1 MAKQSRAS
9 VTRIPLS
16 RERVLQAAMNLA
28 DERGLEALSMRKL
41 AQELGVEAMSLY
53 NHVENK
59 DDIVDGILDLVTAEI
74 ELAPAETDWKAALR
88 ANAIS
93 RHEAYRRHPWAPR
106 VWMTSTK
113 VTSVRLALG
122 DAMLR
127 SLREAGFPKE
137 LIYHAYHTLDGYVL
151 GFTLQEGNFP
161 HSAEELKELA
171 GSFLRDFPAHEYP
184 DLAEHIEQHID
195 PPQREGGSF
204 ELGLD
209 LILDGLER
217 LRDTDGG
224 HG

>member
-1 MAKQSRAS
+1 MTKPSRAS
-9 VTRIPLS
+9 VARTPLS
-16 RERVLQAAMNLA
+16 RERVLQAAISFV
-28 DERGLEALSMRKL
+28 DERGIEALSMRKL

-74 ELAPAETDWKAALR
+74 ELPPAETDWKTALR

-93 RHEAYRRHPWAPR
+93 RHEAYKRHPWAAR

-113 VTSVRLALG
+113 VSSVRLALG

-127 SLREAGFPKE
+127 GLREAGFPKE
-137 LIYHAYHTLDGYVL
+137 LIYHAYHTIDGYVL

-161 HSAEELKELA
+161 YSAEELKELA
-171 GSFLRDFPAHEYP
+171 GAFLRDFPSDEFP
-184 DLAEHIEQHID
+184 DLAEHIQQHTD
-195 PPQREGGSF
+195 PPHHEGGSF

-217 LRDTDGG
+217 LRDSDG
-224 HG
+224 